1 MVLDLGTDNME
12 GCTSEEDLLDCDC
25 DVSRQ
30 DDLKNLY
37 CNLYFIF
44 IFFFKN
50 VVFSCKSYALCCI
63 FNILLLPFVEVH
75 INNILIRSLVPNI
88 EVFVAPS
95 ILAS

>member
-1 MVLDLGTDNME
+1 MTLRIYITIYI
-12 GCTSEEDLLDCDC
+12 
-25 DVSRQ
+25 
-30 DDLKNLY
+30 LY
-37 CNLYFIF
+37 LY
-44 IFFFKN
+44 FFFKN